1 MDKENRKENQ
11 SALSALR
18 TDRLSGCLSGY
29 HTVEAAF
36 VMTIGLLAVC
46 LLLHLALH
54 LHEEQCRQAEQNR
67 AADPV
72 EGFCPEKSMR
82 QIAAIREVI
91 E

>member
-1 MDKENRKENQ
+1 
-11 SALSALR
+11 
-18 TDRLSGCLSGY
+18 
-29 HTVEAAF
+29 
-36 VMTIGLLAVC
+36 MTIGLLAVC

-54 LHEEQCRQAEQNR
+54 LHAEQCRQAEQNR